1 MNNTISAKVC
11 ISTVTHA
18 YSATTPHKY
27 QFYHSHPRKQQCL
40 QDSHVTLK
48 QRYWNSTIKWHP
60 IHYWILQQNYYYW
73 LTLLHP
79 DKIWNMW
86 LSPCEIYL
94 TQYDTYDR
102 IQKSQDVPTETTL
115 YTIVFVYHKKKPE
128 STRKQKYKTSG
139 ATKFKMIK
147 RSNSDTNQEK

>member
-1 MNNTISAKVC
+1 MQTYAYQQSHMHTRQPRHTNTSF
-11 ISTVTHA
+11 
-18 YSATTPHKY
+18 TTLI
-27 QFYHSHPRKQQCL
+27 PRKQQCL

-115 YTIVFVYHKKKPE
+115 YTIVFVYHKKALKD
-128 STRKQKYKTSG
+128 KKT
-139 ATKFKMIK
+139 KI
-147 RSNSDTNQEK
+147 